1 MKTFEEKFTAWVDGR
16 LTGAELAAFERELA
30 DHPEALAEK
39 ETALELGNLLR
50 THLSAPPLKNPDFF
64 NHQILLQIAQPSL
77 PARRPAF
84 WSLPR
89 MVFSGAFLLLLSTAL
104 YFAAVPN
111 TRREIRHNEQYVS
124 NILNARNPDVAS
136 VSNVLSVQSDDPHV
150 TATVF
155 HSKGDNVN
163 VIWLDGLSYLPSDHK
178 LK

>member
-1 MKTFEEKFTAWVDGR
+1 
-16 LTGAELAAFERELA
+16 
-30 DHPEALAEK
+30 
-39 ETALELGNLLR
+39 
-50 THLSAPPLKNPDFF
+50 
-64 NHQILLQIAQPSL
+64 
-77 PARRPAF
+77 
-84 WSLPR
+84 